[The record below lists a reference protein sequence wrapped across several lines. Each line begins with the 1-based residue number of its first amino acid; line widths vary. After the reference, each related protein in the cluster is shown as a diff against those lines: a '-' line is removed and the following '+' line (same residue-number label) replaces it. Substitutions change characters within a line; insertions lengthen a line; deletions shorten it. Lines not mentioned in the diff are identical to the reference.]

1 MMNQQNNQNIFNYHE
16 VFANS
21 IAIIQDLL
29 KMGNRT
35 EEAKKMILF
44 NYLYAV
50 ALNDENYSREKIEEL
65 KKKDIYEL
73 LFLMCH
79 AQKKVG
85 LIPMQDNARDSY
97 YTRIIKK
104 IRKDGVGP

>member
-1 MMNQQNNQNIFNYHE
+1 MYVIGQQNNQNIFNYHE

-29 KMGNRT
+29 KLNRV

-44 NYLYAV
+44 DYLYAV
-50 ALNDENYSREKIEEL
+50 ALNDEDYNEKRIEEL
-65 KKKDIYEL
+65 KQKDIYEL

-85 LIPMQDNARDSY
+85 IIPMQDNARDSY

-104 IRKDGVGP
+104 IKKDGL